1 MFLRQCIDDAR
12 DVICGDAAQHQVV
25 RRDQNC
31 RPCPAY
37 VQAAGGTGSHLGS
50 AHPTCVDFGFE
61 RSVELNSTARSAGA
75 FGCAMRPAIG
85 ADEKVALS
93 FCHAGI
99 LHRRADSR
107 PTESVL
113 KQQSFVPGPD
123 TMGSLSLQVFAGFLF
138 CWAMLHAIVAV
149 FCWWAASR
157 PKAEP
162 GGLAL
167 VRLCAVL
174 SLTTGAEGFELLSSG
189 EVAEV
194 LCRISLA
201 SAFAVPPLIID
212 YFRQHNQ
219 GRVPRKRS
227 LVGVLLVLV
236 FMGLALAGQLDP
248 EGAPTL
254 VGRLG
259 AVIFAG
265 IVIFMVLRIGE
276 VMKHE
281 IALGPFAF
289 AGGLLLAASAVYDAV
304 IAAIGIPHVPTTHA
318 GFAAFAAAFF
328 AGHIARVALLGEQVR
343 TERDEIRTRSEAV
356 SKSFRALRV
365 RQDELVRK
373 EQLAAVGELAA
384 VIAHEVRNPLAII
397 MNAVSALKKGS
408 SDRQQL
414 ETLFA
419 ILTEETTR
427 LNRIVGDLLHYARPL
442 SVADQSVDVAEI
454 VERAVSHV
462 RESPSVEV
470 ELIVQAKPPRVR
482 GDAVLVRQAIDNVL
496 NNALQ
501 AMGAG
506 GSLQVNVRASTG
518 ASGVDVTIRD
528 TGEGMDTVVRKRALD
543 PFFTTRPTGTGL
555 GLAIV
560 SRVVDA
566 HHGRLTI
573 RSERGAGTEV
583 CIFFPREAGDVAP
596 RSRQRLLPVIEPFRT
611 PSSPD
616 SVPDSGSGAE
626 VVSERGVS

>member
-1 MFLRQCIDDAR
+1 M
-12 DVICGDAAQHQVV
+12 
-25 RRDQNC
+25 
-31 RPCPAY
+31 
-37 VQAAGGTGSHLGS
+37 T
-50 AHPTCVDFGFE
+50 
-61 RSVELNSTARSAGA
+61 
-75 FGCAMRPAIG
+75 
-85 ADEKVALS
+85 
-93 FCHAGI
+93 
-99 LHRRADSR
+99 
-107 PTESVL
+107 
-113 KQQSFVPGPD
+113 
-123 TMGSLSLQVFAGFLF
+123 
-138 CWAMLHAIVAV
+138 
-149 FCWWAASR
+149 
-157 PKAEP
+157 
-162 GGLAL
+162 
-167 VRLCAVL
+167 
-174 SLTTGAEGFELLSSG
+174 
-189 EVAEV
+189 
-194 LCRISLA
+194 
-201 SAFAVPPLIID
+201 
-212 YFRQHNQ
+212 
-219 GRVPRKRS
+219 
-227 LVGVLLVLV
+227 
-236 FMGLALAGQLDP
+236 
-248 EGAPTL
+248 
-254 VGRLG
+254 
-259 AVIFAG
+259 
-265 IVIFMVLRIGE
+265 
-276 VMKHE
+276 
-281 IALGPFAF
+281 
-289 AGGLLLAASAVYDAV
+289 V
-304 IAAIGIPHVPTTHA
+304 IAAIGIPHLPTTHA
-318 GFAAFAAAFF
+318 GFAAFAVAFF
-328 AGHIARVALLGEQVR
+328 GGHIARVALLGEQVR

-496 NNALQ
+496 NNAVQ

-506 GSLQVNVRASTG
+506 GSLQVNVRAATG
-518 ASGVDVTIRD
+518 AAGVDVTIRD